1 MQLVTP
7 SLGLILGLI
16 LICLIIYGLVKLF
29 SSKNTLLTI
38 LLIIGGLIIIPVILE
53 NSKKEKVEEQR
64 KFDYLQEQKREQQR
78 QEEQKREQQR
88 QEELRKKNAPGSS
101 YCKYAIKR
109 RIEDIG
115 GMHTG
120 IEHQGDG
127 KFIAFVANSTTN
139 YEYRVTYFYTNAD
152 CEIINVIVR

>member
-64 KFDYLQEQKREQQR
+64 KFDYLQEQKREQQ
-78 QEEQKREQQR
+78 
-88 QEELRKKNAPGSS
+88 
-101 YCKYAIKR
+101 
-109 RIEDIG
+109 
-115 GMHTG
+115 
-120 IEHQGDG
+120 
-127 KFIAFVANSTTN
+127 
-139 YEYRVTYFYTNAD
+139 
-152 CEIINVIVR
+152 